1 MSLTKHLEL
10 QQQAI
15 VQLVELL
22 EQERRTLAQ
31 ARVDGEK
38 LRELTAC
45 KQAALQK
52 LEQLEAIRY
61 GAQLKLGYGPG
72 RKGALKA
79 AQDADCLA
87 AWRQLRALALRAREI
102 NTSNGGVLSLRMGCN
117 QRIVSFLNSVV
128 GNKLYGPDGR
138 TQRNDA

>member
-1 MSLTKHLEL
+1 MSLAKHLEL

-15 VQLVELL
+15 VELVELL
-22 EQERRTLAQ
+22 EQERRALAQ

-52 LEQLEAIRY
+52 LEQLEASRY

-72 RKGALKA
+72 RKGAFRA
-79 AQDADCLA
+79 AQEADCLA
-87 AWRQLRALALRAREI
+87 AWRQMQALALRAREI
-102 NTSNGGVLSLRMGCN
+102 NTSNGATLSLRMTYN
-117 QRIVSFLNSVV
+117 QRIVSFLDNLA

-138 TQRNDA
+138 AVRNSV

>member
-1 MSLTKHLEL
+1 MSLAKHLEL

-22 EQERRTLAQ
+22 EQERRALAQ

-38 LRELTAC
+38 LRELTAS
-45 KQAALQK
+45 KQVALQK
-52 LEQLEAIRY
+52 LEQLEASRY

-79 AQDADCLA
+79 AHDADCLA
-87 AWRQLRALALRAREI
+87 AWRQMQALALRAREI
-102 NTSNGGVLSLRMGCN
+102 NVSNGAAINLRMAYN
-117 QRIVSFLNSVV
+117 QRIVSFLNNVIGS
-128 GNKLYGPDGR
+128 KLYGPDGR
-138 TQRNDA
+138 ALRSDI